1 MHLSRTHLE
10 DQMRKLVG
18 VLGLLAL
25 TGCTQPAPPPPVDT
39 AAAKAAVER
48 TITVWFD
55 SALAT
60 LDTAALRAGL
70 AVDFAILEDSVWYD
84 RDSFV
89 TLVAELP
96 KRVGGPFTLRYD
108 LSDWRTMVEGN
119 VAWTSLTNRAV
130 LTPANGA
137 VMRLAWRETVVL
149 RRRDSRWLIVRYQSA
164 PIR

>member
-1 MHLSRTHLE
+1 
-10 DQMRKLVG
+10 MRKLVG
-18 VLGLLAL
+18 LLGLLAL
-25 TGCTQPAPPPPVDT
+25 TGCAQPAPPPPVDA

-55 SALAT
+55 SAIAT

-70 AVDFAILEDSVWYD
+70 AEDFAILEDSVWYD

-89 TLVAELP
+89 KSVAELP
-96 KRVGGPFTLRYD
+96 KVLGGPFTLKYD
-108 LSDWRTMVEGN
+108 LSDWRTTVEGHI
-119 VAWTSLTNRAV
+119 AWTSMTNRAV
-130 LTPANGA
+130 LTPAKGA

-149 RRRDSRWLIVRYQSA
+149 RQRDSRWLIVRYQSA